1 MQDRVQFLNVAVNIA
16 ATKTASDATI
26 KCLEEESSKV
36 VYFVNSETLFL
47 LEEKSDWRETIEASE
62 LVLPGTVSVNKSIN
76 EVLGHKRD
84 SFFLESYFDNV
95 LDYAVEN
102 GKELFIIAEKE
113 EHFLSIQEHI
123 QEKRPFI
130 TLSGVFLTEQEE
142 SADHVVNEINS
153 VAPDI
158 LLVALEERKQLFLLE
173 NHRHQ
178 INAGLLLFTGNIMY
192 NKAVSEAEVPEQIQK
207 LKIENLYKWYR
218 KDGRIKAFFNNIK
231 MKLKIKQHK
240 NKQES

>member
-178 INAGLLLFTGNIMY
+178 INAGLFLSFKGRR
-192 NKAVSEAEVPEQIQK
+192 K
-207 LKIENLYKWYR
+207 LKKLLKNLLTKTSDCDIITKPTER
-218 KDGRIKAFFNNIK
+218 DRQDEQKSSQERLAKLCRITKA
-231 MKLKIKQHK
+231 H
-240 NKQES
+240 

>member
-1 MQDRVQFLNVAVNIA
+1 MQDRIQLLNVAVDIA

-26 KCLEEESSKV
+26 EYLKDESSKV
-36 VYFVNSETLFL
+36 VYFLNSETLFL
-47 LEEKSDWRETIEASE
+47 LEEHPKWREIIEASE

-76 EVLGHKRD
+76 EVLGRKRD
-84 SFFLESYFDNV
+84 SFFMESYFDNV
-95 LDYAVEN
+95 FDYAVEM
-102 GKELFIIAEKE
+102 GQEVFIVAEKE
-113 EHFLSIQEHI
+113 EHFVSIQEHI

-130 TLSGVFLTEQEE
+130 TISGVFLTEQEE

-158 LLVALEERKQLFLLE
+158 LLVALEEKKQLFLLE
-173 NHRHQ
+173 NHREQ
-178 INAGLLLFTGNIMY
+178 INAGLLLFTGNILF
-192 NKAVSEAEVPEQIQK
+192 NKAISEAEVPESIQK

-231 MKLKIKQHK
+231 MKFKIKRHK
-240 NKQES
+240 KEQES